1 MFLVWTN
8 LCSELSFE
16 LSYIK
21 GRKLSTINSSFPSF
35 TPHPK
40 KRGRLTSPR
49 FAVKLAS
56 FTPLIAQVDSLL
68 NQLRQFCNNL
78 RPRWKD
84 QDVNSSVPLRHF
96 LEELVPPSLTEL
108 PVHLLY
114 AWRCQ
119 KFVQLSLPPPPTEI
133 RPVQVRQS
141 HLLILILVA
150 LVSVLFDVE
159 AKLELGNLRSGM
171 ESVVLMVLRFPR
183 EEAVDGCD
191 MCVEPSGRL
200 HGTDTAEPL

>member
-1 MFLVWTN
+1 MFDRRAPGPMM
-8 LCSELSFE
+8 
-16 LSYIK
+16 I
-21 GRKLSTINSSFPSF
+21 
-35 TPHPK
+35 
-40 KRGRLTSPR
+40 
-49 FAVKLAS
+49 LA
-56 FTPLIAQVDSLL
+56 LQA
-68 NQLRQFCNNL
+68 R
-78 RPRWKD
+78 
-84 QDVNSSVPLRHF
+84 VP
-96 LEELVPPSLTEL
+96 
-108 PVHLLY
+108 
-114 AWRCQ
+114 
-119 KFVQLSLPPPPTEI
+119 PPPPTEI

-200 HGTDTAEPL
+200 HGTDTAEPLCVVEFELL